1 VEGPPREVIRADVL
15 SRLYGSTIEVVET
28 PSGRLIV
35 VGTPDAGGHSGD
47 CGGHDH
53 ASDAEPAPERAQV

>member
-1 VEGPPREVIRADVL
+1 VL

-53 ASDAEPAPERAQV
+53 AHDAGDHQHAPDRLAGPA